1 MKLRCFQC
9 FGPFGLTRHHH
20 HCHAFCSQRCL
31 DSYKLGRPKADEK
44 PPDEL
49 VALLRYPP

>member
-20 HCHAFCSQRCL
+20 HCHAFCSQKCVTATSSAAL
-31 DSYKLGRPKADEK
+31 KEKSRPMN
-44 PPDEL
+44 L
-49 VALLRYPP
+49 